1 MKEIGLYI
9 HIPFCNHLCTYC
21 DFVKRVSTDETKN
34 KYFESLCNEITLK
47 KDIFTKYKIKTI
59 YIGGGTPSSI
69 SSHNLERLFIKLSDY
84 IDLANL
90 QEFSFEC
97 NVEDISEELVS
108 LLSKYHVNRV
118 SIGVETLNSRILTI
132 MGRMCNYSDLCRKMQ
147 ILRDFGLKNVNF
159 DYMYGIEPLSLSEI
173 IDDLDKLI
181 SLKPTH
187 ISCYSLI
194 LEENTILYHK
204 YLKGDFVPMNDDKE
218 TEIYYKIVDFLK
230 SKGYNHYEIS
240 NFSISSYES
249 IHNII
254 YWSNEEYLGI
264 GLASSSYL
272 KNYRFKNI
280 DKLNEYISFY
290 MGDNSNLSIS
300 DIFKK
305 STIENEKITF
315 KNQMDYEVILG
326 FRMVKGI
333 DLKKFVNKYNNTIFN
348 YYPEISNLV
357 NEKLLEKDENYIR
370 ISPNYLYLQNQ
381 ILIRILN

>member
-21 DFVKRVSTDETKN
+21 DFVKRVSTNETKD
-34 KYFESLCNEITLK
+34 KYFQALCNEITLK
-47 KDIFTKYKIKTI
+47 KELFEKYIVKTI

-69 SSHNLERLFIKLSDY
+69 SIKNLEKLFLKLSEY
-84 IDLANL
+84 IDLTSI

-97 NVEDISEELVS
+97 NVEDISKELAI

-118 SIGVETLNSRILTI
+118 SIGVESLNSRILTI

-159 DYMYGIEPLSLSEI
+159 DYMYGIEPMSLSEI
-173 IDDLDKLI
+173 IDDLSKLI
-181 SLKPTH
+181 DLKPTH

-194 LEENTILYHK
+194 LEKNTILYHR
-204 YLKGDFVPMNDDKE
+204 YLKGTFEPMSDDKE
-218 TEIYYKIVDFLK
+218 TEIYYAIVDFLK
-230 SKGYNHYEIS
+230 LRGYNHYEIS
-240 NFSISSYES
+240 NFSISGYES

-272 KNYRFKNI
+272 MNYRFKNT
-280 DKLNEYISFY
+280 DTLSEYIDY
-290 MGDNSNLSIS
+290 YTGDKTNLSID
-300 DIFKK
+300 DIFKATTTE
-305 STIENEKITF
+305 SEKIF
-315 KNQMDYEVILG
+315 AKDQMDYEVILG

-333 DLKKFVNKYNNTIFN
+333 NINSFFDKYGNTIFN
-348 YYPEISNLV
+348 YYPEILNLIS
-357 NEKLLEKDENYIR
+357 EGLLEKDEDYIR
-370 ISPNYLYLQNQ
+370 ISPSYLYLQNQ
-381 ILIRILN
+381 ILIKILN